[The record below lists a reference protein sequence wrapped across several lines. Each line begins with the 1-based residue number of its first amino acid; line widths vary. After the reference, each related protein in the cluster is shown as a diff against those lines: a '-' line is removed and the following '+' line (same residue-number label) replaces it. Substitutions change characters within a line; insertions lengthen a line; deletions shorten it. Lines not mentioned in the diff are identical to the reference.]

1 MSDTLK
7 EIADNLGVGL
17 VNGGY
22 LSGIAQF
29 YGVNLSTSTDLMKD
43 ILTAVGGNPATS
55 TDYLKDIVLA
65 LGGTVTINAN
75 WMEAWE
81 DITNTAGAFQARVL
95 ADGVKYLWEN
105 PPEYRLLSTNARQVT
120 NKMKWKF
127 IIKKWEKYLKTVCV
141 EVSDLCIK

>member
-43 ILTAVGGNPATS
+43 ILTAVGGDPATS

-65 LGGTVTINAN
+65 LGGTTTINAN

-81 DITNTAGAFQARVL
+81 DITEIAGAFQARVA
-95 ADGVKYLWEN
+95 ADGGTFEAFSC
-105 PPEYRLLSTNARQVT
+105 LLQSIN
-120 NKMKWKF
+120 F
-127 IIKKWEKYLKTVCV
+127 
-141 EVSDLCIK
+141 